1 MGVYSF
7 EALKWWNS
15 FEKRQTKLLCIRQG
29 HTFDNSLAFFS
40 MFFVFIILDAA
51 IYVFFLVSSLA
62 RSVLVMQYIYSIY
75 TQNGRGWKGL
85 LGITYSN
92 PPSLSTVMW
101 STLPRIASRWV
112 LNVFREDSTTSLG
125 TFQWNVLPPPPVL
138 YCFSLVTWMSASFL
152 LHGCGLQYVLGCLL
166 EVRAVCGAQAAAGRS
181 DGAVGPAVCVIC
193 PPLLWAVQVWG
204 RGSRVQAAE
213 VFVMY
218 HHKATAAEADWLIY
232 FLVTHY
238 VFSFS

>member
-62 RSVLVMQYIYSIY
+62 RSVLIMQYIYSIY

-92 PPSLSTVMW
+92 PPSSSTVMW

-138 YCFSLVTWMSASFL
+138 YCFLLVTWISASFL

-181 DGAVGPAVCVIC
+181 DGAVGPAVCY
-193 PPLLWAVQVWG
+193 LSSFAVGCAGVRKRLEG
-204 RGSRVQAAE
+204 SGCRGVCHVS
-213 VFVMY
+213 
-218 HHKATAAEADWLIY
+218 
-232 FLVTHY
+232 
-238 VFSFS
+238 S